1 MIKKLR
7 VRFILAAM
15 LSLAIVLAVIFGA
28 VGALSYRSVTQN
40 ADSVLAVL
48 KENGGTFPD
57 SYMKPGGMGLGTDRG
72 QKQGSA
78 ADSDTKAGKTP
89 GSKIAGGRHF
99 SAELPYETRYFTV
112 ALSKSGSVMSVNTGK
127 IAAVD
132 TEKAADYAKKA
143 AESGKKSGYMDDYR
157 YISYTSDGTTYLIF
171 LDCGRDLGSFRSY
184 LLTGIFVSLAGMI
197 AVLLLLIVFSARVVR
212 PFSENMEKQKR
223 FITDAGHELKTPLTV
238 ISADAEVLEMDI
250 GENEWL
256 DDIKSQAGRM
266 ADLTNRLIQLSR
278 MQEQPQIEMIEFPL
292 SDLLEENLESFQALA
307 KTHNE
312 TLTAD
317 IEPMLTM
324 RGDEK
329 SISQLITIL
338 LDNAVKYTDPGGQIK
353 ASLSKERNTIKLSVF
368 NTAESVPR
376 ENVEHLFDRFYRMD
390 QSRNSDTG
398 GYGLGLSIAAA
409 IVKAH
414 KGKIAA
420 STEDEKSL
428 LITASF
434 PV

>member
-28 VGALSYRSVTQN
+28 AGALSYRSVTKN

-57 SYMKPGGMGLGTDRG
+57 SYMKPGGLDQGADLG
-72 QKQGSA
+72 QKKGSA
-78 ADSDTKAGKTP
+78 AESDTKAVKSP

-99 SAELPYETRYFTV
+99 SAELPYESRYFSAV
-112 ALSKSGSVMSVNTGK
+112 LSKSGSVTSVNTGK

-143 AESGKKSGYMDDYR
+143 ANSGEESGYLDDYR
-157 YISYTSDGTTYLIF
+157 YLAYKSDGSTYLIF
-171 LDCGRDLGSFRSY
+171 LDCGRDLESFRSY
-184 LLTGIFVSLAGMI
+184 MLIGIFVSLAGMI
-197 AVLLLLIVFSARVVR
+197 AVLLLLIVFSARIVR

-278 MQEQPQIEMIEFPL
+278 MDEQPQIEMIEFPL

-324 RGDEK
+324 KGDEK